1 MSKRKVTVNTIERWS
16 TKHIEKQHDALSS
29 AIYDAL
35 RKCYSKGNADYIFY
49 NFIGLHDLLK
59 EREDK
64 Q

>member
-1 MSKRKVTVNTIERWS
+1 MSKRKVTVNSIKRWS
-16 TKHIEKQHDALSS
+16 TKHIENQHNALGN
-29 AIYDAL
+29 AIYVAL
-35 RKCYSKGNADYIFY
+35 RKCYSKEDADYIFY